1 MKLKN
6 YSIFFLSVMSLS
18 SGGRKGW
25 DFSSYEDCLSF
36 YSNRSFPGQ
45 FWNENKS
52 FRDQFWN
59 CLGHSSFIFRFYHRD
74 YKKSYK
80 QLSFRKVWF
89 QKTLSFFSPLRFW
102 RLFLKESGSNVFT
115 CLWKKK
121 KNRPENS
128 GRHSLRWEEKIFIY
142 LFVCFNSPGM
152 TCRKTHPRLH
162 FIEAPNF
169 CQSFITFDRKM
180 NGRKSDWN
188 CSNVYRCT
196 IDNFDD

>member
-59 CLGHSSFIFRFYHRD
+59 CLGHSSFIFRFYDRD
-74 YKKSYK
+74 DKKSYK

-89 QKTLSFFSPLRFW
+89 QKTLSFFPFW
-102 RLFLKESGSNVFT
+102 DFEDFF
-115 CLWKKK
+115 WKKVAQMYSHVFERRRKIDLRIQAGTLCGGWK
-121 KNRPENS
+121 KISYICLYASIRETITWSNFTW
-128 GRHSLRWEEKIFIY
+128 HFQLIKIF
-142 LFVCFNSPGM
+142 
-152 TCRKTHPRLH
+152 
-162 FIEAPNF
+162 
-169 CQSFITFDRKM
+169 
-180 NGRKSDWN
+180 
-188 CSNVYRCT
+188 
-196 IDNFDD
+196 